1 MNKPTEAWRC
11 NECGTVHE
19 DEDDARDCCQP
30 SITEGYICAVCA
42 VFHMDE
48 DVAIDCCA
56 DIDLDGPRLPTPREL
71 EAAGQLRLLP

>member
-1 MNKPTEAWRC
+1 MNKPKEAWRC
-11 NECGTVHE
+11 NECGTPHE
-19 DEDDARDCCQP
+19 DEYDAKDCCQP

-42 VFHMDE
+42 EFHVAE